1 MAKKIRSG
9 TKSII
14 NILGYADYNNETIIN
29 IFKKFSIRQ
38 SRLLSVNFYDE
49 YIVQSSDRWD
59 TISYNMYNTT
69 ALWWMIANY
78 NGVIDPFAELVVGEK
93 IKVIKPEL
101 VSSLILGLRNK

>member
-14 NILGYADYNNETIIN
+14 NILGYADYNDETIVN

-38 SRLLSVNFYDE
+38 SRLLSVNFYNE

-59 TISYNMYNTT
+59 SIAYKFYNTT

-78 NGVIDPFAELVVGEK
+78 NGAIDPFEELVVGEK
-93 IKVIKPEL
+93 IKIIKPEL
-101 VSSLILGLRNK
+101 VSSLLLGLRNK

>member
-14 NILGYADYNNETIIN
+14 SILGYTDYGDETIVN

-49 YIVQSSDRWD
+49 YVVQDGDGWD
-59 TISYNMYNTT
+59 SISYKFYNTT
-69 ALWWMIANY
+69 SLWWMIANY
-78 NGVIDPFAELVVGEK
+78 NGVLDPFDELVVGEK
-93 IKVIKPEL
+93 IKLIKPEL